1 MNINVVC
8 SDTYI
13 DAFSKLDK
21 KTQKQSLDTIRF
33 IRRSLKSD
41 SLKIEKLNTK
51 LNFKSARVTQ
61 DYRIIFTQSGNTV
74 LLVYIDHHDAAYLW
88 ASNRLQGFDAANAK
102 PVYEYFE
109 NSKKASD
116 TITEETSN
124 VSENSSVSTN
134 KKPVRPSAKKSSDN
148 VTDIYLNPSVT
159 LSDKQISDRYTPP
172 KRRRSKNWLMIA
184 GAFISYLLG
193 ILTGLMI
200 AMIIIKYFY

>member
-1 MNINVVC
+1 MNKNIVC
-8 SDTYI
+8 SDTYL

-33 IRRSLKSD
+33 MQRSLKSD
-41 SLKIEKLNTK
+41 SLKVEKLDTK
-51 LNFKSARVTQ
+51 LDFKSARVTQ
-61 DYRIIFTQSGNTV
+61 DFRIIFTQSGNTV

-88 ASNRLQGFDAANAK
+88 ASRRLQGFDAANAK
-102 PVYEYFE
+102 SVYEYFE

-116 TITEETSN
+116 TITEEASN
-124 VSENSSVSTN
+124 VSENASVSTN
-134 KKPVRPSAKKSSDN
+134 KKPVRPSTKESSDN
-148 VTDIYLNPSVT
+148 VTDISSNPSVT
-159 LSDKQISDRYTPP
+159 LSEKQISDRYTPP

-200 AMIIIKYFY
+200 VMIIIKYFY